1 MSLLHDM
8 DYKKHPSP
16 AEHPMVSVR
25 ELAGRGYPE
34 DILEAIKGH
43 ADYLGVARETLLA
56 KTFYAVD
63 DSPVSSWPA
72 PW

>member
-1 MSLLHDM
+1 
-8 DYKKHPSP
+8 
-16 AEHPMVSVR
+16 MVGVR
-25 ELAGRGYPE
+25 ELAARGYPE
-34 DILEAIKGH
+34 DMLETIKGH

-63 DSPVSSWPA
+63 DSPASSWPA